1 MRAEQAMT
9 RNVVCVKPDDTAAEA
24 LEIMQE
30 WSIRHL
36 PVVENDQLVGILSDR
51 DLVRI
56 DLDAAVSEYMT
67 EEPITCSTTTSL
79 AAAAETMLA
88 EKIDCLPV
96 LDNDEDL
103 AGLIT
108 VSDFLELV
116 IEREQMMLSR
126 PIPFSFHLFRSVRP
140 GMKSSLVGSA
150 S

>member
-67 EEPITCSTTTSL
+67 EGPITCSTTTSL